1 MTTDPNDAAGRI
13 AAFLD
18 GAMIVVTASDG
29 AEHGGCLVGFH
40 TQASIEPWRHLV
52 AVSVANHTFRVA
64 SRADHLAVHLLGAG
78 DAALAERFGGVS
90 EDDVADK
97 FAGLRWHPSENG
109 APILDDCSGGWF
121 VGRIVERVPLGD
133 HHGMA
138 LEPVTVGAIPDAD
151 RRPLRFGAVR
161 RIEPGHPA

>member
-64 SRADHLAVHLLGAG
+64 RRATHLAVHLLTRRHRELAGLFGADTG
-78 DAALAERFGGVS
+78 DRI
-90 EDDVADK
+90 DK
-97 FAGLRWHPSENG
+97 FAHCAWEDGPAG
-109 APILDDCSGGWF
+109 VPILTDAAGWF
-121 VGRIVERVPLGD
+121 AGRVLDRLDLGD
-133 HHGMA
+133 HVGH
-138 LEPVTVGAIPDAD
+138 LIEPVAGVVPAGTGPLLTYSDVHGLDA
-151 RRPLRFGAVR
+151 
-161 RIEPGHPA
+161 GHEA